1 MAKRRRWDEELEREL
16 ERKPALAQL
25 DEGKRASVLE
35 ELQRAG
41 GNHALQQQL
50 LREAAPQAPVAEVDE
65 RTYMYVD
72 GIKGPLTDKA
82 HAGAFD
88 VITYELEMK
97 AAVDKSN
104 NANLGHR
111 EYSDVVVVIKKSTSM
126 PRFRQALVTN
136 EAIEKIVFTGLEQS
150 TLKGVRVVGIK
161 DLADGRVQLSF
172 SFTSIEWTA
181 GDQVFEDERKKKY

>member
-1 MAKRRRWDEELEREL
+1 M
-16 ERKPALAQL
+16 
-25 DEGKRASVLE
+25 
-35 ELQRAG
+35 
-41 GNHALQQQL
+41 
-50 LREAAPQAPVAEVDE
+50 
-65 RTYMYVD
+65 
-72 GIKGPLTDKA
+72 
-82 HAGAFD
+82 
-88 VITYELEMK
+88 ITYELEMK

-111 EYSDVVVVIKKSTSM
+111 EYSDVVVVIKKTTSM

>member
-16 ERKPALAQL
+16 ARKPALAQL

-35 ELQRAG
+35 ELQRSG

-50 LREAAPQAPVAEVDE
+50 QREAAPQAPLAAVDE

-88 VITYELEMK
+88 VITYELEMR
-97 AAVDKSN
+97 APVDKSN

-111 EYSDVVVVIKKSTSM
+111 QYSDVVVVIKKTTSM
-126 PRFRQALVTN
+126 PAFRQALVNN
-136 EAIEKIVFTGLEQS
+136 EAIATIVFTGLEQS
-150 TLKGVRVVGIK
+150 TLKDARVVGIK

-181 GDQVFEDERKKKY
+181 GDKTFGDDRTKKS

>member
-1 MAKRRRWDEELEREL
+1 MKKRRRWDEELEREL
-16 ERKPALAQL
+16 ERKPTLAQL
-25 DEGKRASVLE
+25 DEGKRASIVE

-41 GNHALQQQL
+41 GNRAFQQL
-50 LREAAPQAPVAEVDE
+50 QREAAPQAPVAAVDE

-104 NANLGHR
+104 NSYPGHR
-111 EYSDVVVVIKKSTSM
+111 EYSDVVVVIKKSSAL
-126 PRFRQALVTN
+126 PALRQALVTN
-136 EAIEKIVFTGLEQS
+136 QKIEKILFTGLEQT
-150 TLKGVRVVGIK
+150 TLKDVRVVGIK

-172 SFTSIEWTA
+172 SFKSIEWTA
-181 GDQVFEDERKKKY
+181 GDQVFEDDRTKKS